1 MERHSAWLKY
11 DAPAHQRI
19 MRFAAEYKKFL
30 DAGKTE
36 RECVNQAF
44 SLAKAAGFCEFH
56 EYMAANGVLRPG
68 AKLYFVNKAKNIALF
83 QLAAAP
89 LWQGFRIVAA
99 HIDSPRLDIKQ
110 NLLYEAAGLAYL
122 DTHYYGGLKKYQWTA
137 MPLALHGVV
146 VKKDG
151 TVLNVK
157 IGEAS
162 DEPVFCIT
170 DLLPHLSAEQL
181 KKKSS
186 EAVTGEKLD
195 ILIGGQP
202 CKNCQTD
209 AVKQQI
215 LTWLAE
221 KYAFSEDDFLSSE
234 LEAVPAGCA
243 RSMGFDESMILA
255 YGQDDRSCVFAA
267 LDAMCRLEEPTR
279 TACCFLVDKEEI
291 GSVGATGMQAAF
303 LFNAVAELMDELYG
317 ENKAA
322 LLTRRAFCASQ
333 ALSADVGAAYDSLYG
348 DVFDEKNTAK
358 LGFGP
363 LIKKFTGVRG
373 KMGANDANA
382 EYLAQ
387 IRNIMAQ
394 ENIYCQ
400 TMETGKVD
408 AGGGGTIAYILAK
421 YGMEVADLGIPLL
434 SMHAPWE
441 VTAAVDVYE
450 ASQAYTAFWK
460 M

>member
-1 MERHSAWLKY
+1 MKRHAAWLKY
-11 DAPAHQRI
+11 DAAARQRI
-19 MRFAAEYKKFL
+19 MRFAAEYKRFL

-36 RECVNQAF
+36 RECVSQAIR
-44 SLAKAAGFCEFH
+44 LAEAAGFCEFH
-56 EYMAANGVLRPG
+56 EYMAANGALRPG
-68 AKLYFVNKAKNIALF
+68 AKLYFINKAKNIALF

-110 NLLYEAAGLAYL
+110 NPLYEAAGLAYL

-137 MPLALHGVV
+137 LPLALHGVV

-151 TVLNVK
+151 TVCSVK

-186 EAVTGEKLD
+186 EAVTGERLD
-195 ILIGGQP
+195 ILVGGQP
-202 CKNCQTD
+202 LKNCEAD

-221 KYAFSEDDFLSSE
+221 KYAFSEDDLLSSE

-267 LDAMCRLEEPTR
+267 LDAICRLEEPAQ

-303 LFNAVAELMDELYG
+303 LSNAVTELMAALYG
-317 ENKAA
+317 ENEAA
-322 LLTRRAFCASQ
+322 LLTRRAFRASW

-363 LIKKFTGVRG
+363 LIKKFTGARG

-382 EYLAQ
+382 EYLAK
-387 IRNIMAQ
+387 IRKIMDKANIC
-394 ENIYCQ
+394 CQ

-408 AGGGGTIAYILAK
+408 AGGGGTVAYMLAK
-421 YGMEVADLGIPLL
+421 YGMETVDLGIPLL

-450 ASQAYTAFWK
+450 ASQAYKAFWK